1 MKMPMIVLALSVMSA
16 PALAATFVYVSNA
29 DDGNIGVYTLQA
41 DGTLKAG
48 DKVLNVGSGKTERI
62 GRLLK
67 MHANKR
73 EEIKEVYAGDIAAV
87 RSKPYEAYTYSIDKK
102 TGALKLVGKGP
113 LAESYPYIKID
124 ATGRYLLSASYSGH
138 QVGVNPIGKDGKVG
152 EPVQT
157 IPTARNAHSI
167 ILDNTNKYVFVPHLG
182 TDQIFQFVFD
192 KKSGKLA
199 SNTPATVQM
208 KQGTGPRHI
217 IVSKDNKFVYL
228 LNELTGSV
236 TALALDGKTGTL
248 KEADTASFLPSD
260 TKLGPGQPRG
270 AVGAP
275 GQVERDRSNDI
286 WASDLHL
293 TPNGKFLYAAERTSS
308 TLGSFK
314 VDGATG
320 KLTFVGSTPTE
331 KQPRGFAI
339 DPSGKFVV
347 VSGEKSDTISTY
359 AIDGETGALKAIGK
373 YPTGKGANWVE
384 IVAFE

>member
-1 MKMPMIVLALSVMSA
+1 MKMPIIALALSMLSA

-29 DDGNIGVYTLQA
+29 DDGDIGIYTLQA
-41 DGTLKAG
+41 DGSLKPGARVAAAKVVMPMAVSP
-48 DKVLNVGSGKTERI
+48 DKRFLV
-62 GRLLK
+62 
-67 MHANKR
+67 
-73 EEIKEVYAGDIAAV
+73 AAV

-102 TGALKLVGKGP
+102 TGELKLAGKGP
-113 LAESYPYIKID
+113 LAESYPYISFD
-124 ATGRYLLSASYSGH
+124 RSGRYLLGASYGAN
-138 QVGVNPIGKDGKVG
+138 QVGVNPVGKDGKVG
-152 EPVQT
+152 EPIQV

-167 ILDNTNKYVFVPHLG
+167 RIDNTNRYVFVPHLG

-192 KKSGKLA
+192 AKSGKLT

-217 IVSKDNKFVYL
+217 IISSDNKFVYL
-228 LNELTGSV
+228 LNELTATV
-236 TALALDGKTGTL
+236 TTLALDAKTGTL
-248 KEADTASFLPSD
+248 KEVDSASALPGD
-260 TKLGPGQPRG
+260 TKLGPGAPRG
-270 AVGAP
+270 AVGVP
-275 GQVERDRSNDI
+275 GQAPRNTDNDI

-308 TLGSFK
+308 TLGAFK
-314 VDGATG
+314 VDAATG
-320 KLTFVGSTPTE
+320 KLTYVGSTPTE

-384 IVAFE
+384 IVSFE

>member
-1 MKMPMIVLALSVMSA
+1 MKMPMIALALTMMSA

-29 DDGNIGVYTLQA
+29 DDGNIGMYTLQA

-48 DKVLNVGSGKTERI
+48 DRVEAAKVVMPMAVSPD
-62 GRLLK
+62 
-67 MHANKR
+67 KR
-73 EEIKEVYAGDIAAV
+73 FLIAAV
-87 RSKPYEAYTYSIDKK
+87 RSKPYEAYTYSIDK
-102 TGALKLVGKGP
+102 TSGALKLVGKGP
-113 LAESYPYIKID
+113 LAESYPYITID
-124 ATGRYLLSASYSGH
+124 TTGRFLLGASYGAN

-152 EPVQT
+152 EPIQV

-167 ILDNTNKYVFVPHLG
+167 RTDNTNRYVFVPHLG

-192 KKSGKLA
+192 AKKGKLS

-217 IVSKDNKFVYL
+217 IVSKDNKFVFL
-228 LNELTGSV
+228 LNELTATV
-236 TALALDGKTGTL
+236 TTLALDAKTGTL
-248 KEADTASFLPSD
+248 KELDSVSALPAD
-260 TKLGPGQPRG
+260 TKLVPGQPR
-270 AVGAP
+270 APVAP
-275 GQVERDRSNDI
+275 GQTPRDLANDI

-308 TLGSFK
+308 TLGGFK
-314 VDGATG
+314 VDAATG
-320 KLTFVGSTPTE
+320 KLSFVGSTPTE

-339 DPSGKFVV
+339 DPSGKFIV

-359 AIDGETGALKAIGK
+359 AIDGETGALKPIGK

-384 IVAFE
+384 IVSF

>member
-1 MKMPMIVLALSVMSA
+1 MKMPMIALALSVMSA

-29 DDGNIGVYTLQA
+29 DDGTIGTYTLQA
-41 DGTLKAG
+41 DGSLKPG
-48 DKVLNVGSGKTERI
+48 DRIEAAKVVMPMAVSPDKRF
-62 GRLLK
+62 LL
-67 MHANKR
+67 
-73 EEIKEVYAGDIAAV
+73 AAV

-102 TGALKLVGKGP
+102 SGALKLVGKGP
-113 LAESYPYIKID
+113 LAESYPYITID
-124 ATGRYLLSASYSGH
+124 NTGRFLLGASYGAH

-152 EPVQT
+152 DPIQV

-167 ILDNTNKYVFVPHLG
+167 RTDNTNRYVFVPHLG

-192 KKSGKLA
+192 AKTGKLSA
-199 SNTPATVQM
+199 NTPPIVQM
-208 KQGTGPRHI
+208 KQGTGPRHL

-228 LNELTGSV
+228 LNELTGTV
-236 TALALDGKTGTL
+236 TTLALDPKTGTL
-248 KEADTASFLPSD
+248 KEADSASALPGD

-275 GQVERDRSNDI
+275 GQAPRNTDNDI

-308 TLGSFK
+308 TLGGFK

-320 KLTFVGSTPTE
+320 KLSYVGSTATE

-339 DPSGKFVV
+339 DPTGKYIV

-359 AIDGETGALKAIGK
+359 AIDGESGALKAIGK

-384 IVAFE
+384 IVTFE